1 MHPIRQRRLFTVL
14 AILSVLGCVV
24 ALVLYALRQNINVF
38 YSPTEVQQGH
48 APSNR
53 MIRLGGMVLPKSVQ
67 RQEDLVVKFQVTDFK
82 ENIPVEYRGILPDLF
97 NEGKGVVVE
106 GRWRRSGI
114 FKASTVLAKH
124 DENYTPPQVKQILQ
138 EGQRDS

>member
-1 MHPIRQRRLFTVL
+1 MHPIRKRRLFTVI

-38 YSPTEVQQGH
+38 YSPTEVQHGN

-53 MIRLGGMVLPKSVQ
+53 MIRLGGMVLPGSVQ

-82 ENIPVEYRGILPDLF
+82 ANIPVEYRGILPDLF

-106 GRWRRSGI
+106 GRWRHSGI
-114 FKASTVLAKH
+114 FKAETVLAKH
-124 DENYTPPQVKQILQ
+124 DENYMPPEVKQILQ
-138 EGQRDS
+138 EGARDS